1 MPTATETAA
10 QNARTV
16 AEQSKALAD
25 QTVSTAQQVF
35 QASQQAYLTMLEGVF
50 QTSNRLFEV
59 SRLMLDQA
67 ELASRESKETLNRL
81 ASQTRD
87 GQGSVMTLAR
97 DSARIVENTW
107 LGVYRNGRNN

>member
-16 AEQSKALAD
+16 TEQSKALAD

-50 QTSNRLFEV
+50 QASNRWFEV
-59 SRLMLDQA
+59 SQLVLDQA

-81 ASQTRD
+81 ASQTHE